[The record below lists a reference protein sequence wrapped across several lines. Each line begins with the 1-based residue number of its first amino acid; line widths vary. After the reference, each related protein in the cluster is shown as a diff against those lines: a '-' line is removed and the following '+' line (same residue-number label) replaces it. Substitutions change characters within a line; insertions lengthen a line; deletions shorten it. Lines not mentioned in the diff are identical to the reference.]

1 MSLRTLSDI
10 KLPLGKSE
18 SELVKLAEK
27 KLGKKIK
34 YFAIKKKSIDA
45 RNKNDVRLVYTIEF
59 SDTPQPQK
67 VQKLERLSESK
78 IPKNPV
84 LVVGSGPAG
93 LFCALRL
100 LQRGIK
106 PIVIERGAPVEERE
120 RDIQSFIDTKILN
133 TDSNVQFGE
142 GGAGTFSD
150 GKLNTQTHSLFNRE
164 VLETFVRFG
173 APQEI
178 LWLNKPHIGSD
189 KLKSVV
195 QNMRRF
201 IIERGGQVRFHTKL
215 TDISMQQNA
224 LVSVTLQ
231 TLSGEEKI
239 TPSALVLAIGHSAR
253 DTFETL
259 AKRGV
264 KMTAK
269 DFAVGV
275 RIEHLQEKIGMSQYG
290 KAYSLLPAAD
300 YKLVSHASERAA
312 FTFCMCP
319 GGFVMPATSEEGG
332 VVTNGMSNYARD
344 ERNANAA
351 LIAQVRKTEFTQDP
365 EQNPLAGIEY
375 QRAIE
380 RAAYRAGGSNYQ
392 APVTLVGDFLQGKT
406 SAKFGEVFPTYAI
419 GTTFADFSDILPS
432 PILQTLKGAIVDM
445 DKRLKGFACPDAVLT
460 AAETRT
466 SSPVRIER
474 DSQTLQSLS
483 TANMYPCGEG
493 AGYAGG
499 ITSSAADGLR
509 VADAIFSKF
518 A

>member
-27 KLGKKIK
+27 KLGKKVK

-67 VQKLERLSESK
+67 VQKLERLSDNK

-106 PIVIERGAPVEERE
+106 PIVIERGAPVERRE
-120 RDIQSFIDTKILN
+120 KDIQAFIETKMLD

-142 GGAGTFSD
+142 GGAGAFSD

-189 KLKSVV
+189 QLKTVV
-195 QNMRRF
+195 QNIRRF
-201 IIERGGQVRFHTKL
+201 IIEQGGQVRFHTKL
-215 TDISMQQNA
+215 TDISVQQNA

-231 TLSGEEKI
+231 TPSGEEKI

-253 DTFETL
+253 DTFEMLT
-259 AKRGV
+259 KRGL

-275 RIEHLQEKIGMSQYG
+275 RIEHVQEKIGMSQYG

-332 VVTNGMSNYARD
+332 VVTNGMSNYARN

-351 LIAQVRKTEFTQDP
+351 LIAQVRKTEFAQDP

-375 QRAIE
+375 QRTIE
-380 RAAYRAGGSNYQ
+380 RAAYRAGGKNYQ

-406 SAKFGEVFPTYAI
+406 SAKFGEVLPTYAI

-432 PILQTLKGAIVDM
+432 PILQTLKAAIVDM

-483 TANMYPCGEG
+483 TANVYPCGEG

-509 VADAIFSKF
+509 VADAIFSQF